1 MNHYGIAVRGQ
12 HVGEYTICHAS
23 DMATCPYHENGS
35 HKLMTE
41 GQVMRANEGIIAGH
55 HQERNLKKRHI
66 TSFHDR
72 PLASAVVRNRIRRTL
87 AVALAGVS
95 LWSLAACGQTEYT
108 APPVESA
115 SSSSETVTSEY
126 QNYLDKIKDSASG
139 AEKTEAYKE
148 AKEKLN
154 DLKGT
159 SYYKHAESALQDAWN
174 DAKTKI
180 STSTSNKA
188 GTDTQAVSGTD
199 SQLLS
204 SWNSSEAPNY
214 YAVTGKANLPS
225 DLVAPGKV
233 DYQGLDSLGRTGYA
247 HANITEKMIADSA
260 GWRAPFDDTANNISG
275 WKNPTT
281 GRSNNG
287 KTSIVLDTGK
297 TYHGYFYNR
306 SHLVADSLGGAP
318 TRTNLITGTRMQ
330 NVGDN
335 SSKPGGMAYT
345 ESQVRDYMKIHK
357 DVTTAYYA
365 TPVYKGN
372 EIVPRGVTVDVRT
385 SDGAIDEHVVVW
397 NYANGHTIDYTTG
410 AWK

>member
-1 MNHYGIAVRGQ
+1 MRRIVTHSRRSIGVIAV
-12 HVGEYTICHAS
+12 
-23 DMATCPYHENGS
+23 
-35 HKLMTE
+35 
-41 GQVMRANEGIIAGH
+41 
-55 HQERNLKKRHI
+55 I
-66 TSFHDR
+66 TSVILTAGCSSSWLVEKTNQSYESHG
-72 PLASAVVRNRIRRTL
+72 AS
-87 AVALAGVS
+87 S
-95 LWSLAACGQTEYT
+95 
-108 APPVESA
+108 AP
-115 SSSSETVTSEY
+115 SSSSEGA
-126 QNYLDKIKDSASG
+126 NDSG
-139 AEKTEAYKE
+139 
-148 AKEKLN
+148 
-154 DLKGT
+154 
-159 SYYKHAESALQDAWN
+159 
-174 DAKTKI
+174 
-180 STSTSNKA
+180 STSDSNGNDEA
-188 GTDTQAVSGTD
+188 SSPDDLT
-199 SQLLS
+199 LLS
-204 SWNSSEAPNY
+204 SWDSSVAPNY
-214 YAVTGKANLPS
+214 YKVTGKANLPS
-225 DLVAPGKV
+225 DLVSPGKV